1 MHLNILSYHHQ
12 ELYNRLSDMKAKP
25 KVMQISES
33 RLQISKQPIN
43 NISLPNYV
51 YEHTPTESGK
61 GGHIFLH

>member
-1 MHLNILSYHHQ
+1 
-12 ELYNRLSDMKAKP
+12 MKAKP

-61 GGHIFLH
+61 GGHTFLH